1 MPGENFKVGQYLKSK
16 REEQKVSLED
26 IARVTKITLTYLQYL
41 ERDELH
47 RHLAPIFLNGY
58 LRSYAKIL
66 HLDPD
71 EVVSRHHSAMASET
85 TPAPISPKPDSIFT
99 SYSRHAVNTFVDFIW
114 TVLGA
119 SPSFSVGKTVLP
131 PKH

>member
-1 MPGENFKVGQYLKSK
+1 MPGENFKAGQYLKAR
-16 REEQKVSLED
+16 REEQKVSLEE

-41 ERDELH
+41 EGDELH

-58 LRSYAKIL
+58 LRSYAKVL
-66 HLDPD
+66 RLDPD
-71 EVVSRHHSAMASET
+71 EVVARHQSSMASEEA
-85 TPAPISPKPDSIFT
+85 PAPIPPKPDSIFT
-99 SYSRHAVNTFVDFIW
+99 TYSRHAVSSFVDFLW

-119 SPSFSVGKTVLP
+119 GPSLSVGKTVLP